1 MENKTSKQ
9 TQPPTPT
16 KPKKKIIVKK
26 KSPEKDKIKKI
37 NTTTTVPSTT
47 TTDTTID
54 ITDKYLSQLS
64 DIERKTMS
72 IAENHLQSSFSL
84 EKSIGFLNFVDSQP
98 TS

>member
-1 MENKTSKQ
+1 MENKTPKQ

-37 NTTTTVPSTT
+37 TTT
-47 TTDTTID
+47 TTDTT
-54 ITDKYLSQLS
+54 DKYLLQLS
-64 DIERKTMS
+64 DIERKTMA

-84 EKSIGFLNFVDSQP
+84 EKSIGFLNFVDSQSP
-98 TS
+98 P

>member
-1 MENKTSKQ
+1 MENKTPKQ

-26 KSPEKDKIKKI
+26 KSPEKDKMKKI
-37 NTTTTVPSTT
+37 TTTTTVPST
-47 TTDTTID
+47 TTID

-84 EKSIGFLNFVDSQP
+84 EKSIGFLNFVDSQSP
-98 TS
+98 P

>member
-1 MENKTSKQ
+1 MENKTPKQ

-37 NTTTTVPSTT
+37 TTT
-47 TTDTTID
+47 TTDTTTD
-54 ITDKYLSQLS
+54 TTDKYLLQLS
-64 DIERKTMS
+64 DIERKTMA